1 MFNFLKNSHVLYN
14 LKLVGKRN
22 CVIIDYE
29 SGVSPTSRGKKKK
42 KKMALRKKNF
52 LYKPQDYY
60 DVITQCRKH
69 NKFILHEMKRENF
82 VSTKNLQ
89 NAIKKQIRRNTN
101 GEKVNWLQMHHTLF
115 YIKH

>member
-42 KKMALRKKNF
+42 KNGIAKKEF
-52 LYKPQDYY
+52 SVHTTGL
-60 DVITQCRKH
+60 
-69 NKFILHEMKRENF
+69 LW
-82 VSTKNLQ
+82 
-89 NAIKKQIRRNTN
+89 RNNT
-101 GEKVNWLQMHHTLF
+101 M
-115 YIKH
+115 